1 MSARRILGLD
11 RRLAIVAGLLLAP
24 TALVGDA
31 LGQICGTAQPAAYV
45 ASYVPSGNYAAV
57 TAFSPPMV
65 EGVPVVAGY
74 APAMTPVA
82 ATVPSSSIAVTSY
95 YAPQVRPVAAPVT
108 TYYAPT
114 AYAQTAYATTAAS
127 VPVTAYYAAP
137 VAAPV
142 ATAVPVTAYYA
153 PVAPA
158 VVAPVAAYY
167 PPTVVARRGLF
178 GATRYSYYPGAWYTP
193 Y

>member
-1 MSARRILGLD
+1 MSARRIACLSRGLAT
-11 RRLAIVAGLLLAP
+11 LAGLLLVSLLSV
-24 TALVGDA
+24 TDA
-31 LGQICGTAQPAAYV
+31 HAQACHAAQQAAYV

-65 EGVPVVAGY
+65 EGMPVVANY
-74 APAMTPVA
+74 APSMAAVA
-82 ATVPSSSIAVTSY
+82 ATVPASSIAVTSY
-95 YAPQVRPVAAPVT
+95 YAPQVRSVAAPVT

-114 AYAQTAYATTAAS
+114 AAA

-142 ATAVPVTAYYA
+142 ATAMPVTAYYA
-153 PVAPA
+153 PAAPA
-158 VVAPVAAYY
+158 MVAPVAAYY

-178 GATRYSYYPGAWYTP
+178 GATRYSYYPGSWYTP

>member
-1 MSARRILGLD
+1 M
-11 RRLAIVAGLLLAP
+11 AGLLLLTVLSVA
-24 TALVGDA
+24 DA
-31 LGQICGTAQPAAYV
+31 NAQACQAAQPAPYV

-65 EGVPVVAGY
+65 EGVPVVANY
-74 APAMTPVA
+74 APSLAPVA
-82 ATVPSSSIAVTSY
+82 ATVPASSIAVTSY
-95 YAPQVRPVAAPVT
+95 YAPQVRSVAAPVT

-114 AYAQTAYATTAAS
+114 AAA

-137 VAAPV
+137 VA
-142 ATAVPVTAYYA
+142 TAMPVTAYYA
-153 PVAPA
+153 PAAPA

-178 GATRYSYYPGAWYTP
+178 GATRYSYYPGSWYTP

>member
-1 MSARRILGLD
+1 MEVSFFSRGRWVATAIASIASAWALTGETRAQNVCYTAMRP
-11 RRLAIVAGLLLAP
+11 VAP
-24 TALVGDA
+24 
-31 LGQICGTAQPAAYV
+31 YV
-45 ASYVPSGNYAAV
+45 ANYVPAGNYAAV
-57 TAFSPPMV
+57 TAFSPPVV

-74 APAMTPVA
+74 APALAPVV
-82 ATVPSSSIAVTSY
+82 ATVPSSSMAVTSY
-95 YAPQVRPVAAPVT
+95 YAPQMPIAAAPVT

-114 AYAQTAYATTAAS
+114 AVASAAI
-127 VPVTAYYAAP
+127 
-137 VAAPV
+137 
-142 ATAVPVTAYYA
+142 PVTAYYA
-153 PVAPA
+153 PAAVVAP

>member
-1 MSARRILGLD
+1 MDVSFFSRGRWVAT
-11 RRLAIVAGLLLAP
+11 AIASIASVGALTGETRAQTVVY
-24 TALVGDA
+24 TAMRPVV
-31 LGQICGTAQPAAYV
+31 PYV
-45 ASYVPSGNYAAV
+45 ANYVPAGNYAAV
-57 TAFSPPMV
+57 TAFSPPVV

-74 APAMTPVA
+74 APAVAPVV
-82 ATVPSSSIAVTSY
+82 ATVPSSSMAVTSY
-95 YAPQVRPVAAPVT
+95 YAPQVPIAAAPVT

-114 AYAQTAYATTAAS
+114 AVAS
-127 VPVTAYYAAP
+127 A
-137 VAAPV
+137 
-142 ATAVPVTAYYA
+142 AVPVTAYYA
-153 PVAPA
+153 PAAVAAP

>member
-1 MSARRILGLD
+1 MSARRIACLSRGLAT
-11 RRLAIVAGLLLAP
+11 LAGLLLVSLLSV
-24 TALVGDA
+24 TDA
-31 LGQICGTAQPAAYV
+31 HAQACHAAQPAAYV

-65 EGVPVVAGY
+65 EGVPVVANY
-74 APAMTPVA
+74 APSMTPVA
-82 ATVPSSSIAVTSY
+82 ATVPASSIAVTSY
-95 YAPQVRPVAAPVT
+95 YAPQARSVAAPVT
-108 TYYAPT
+108 TFYAPT
-114 AYAQTAYATTAAS
+114 AAA

-142 ATAVPVTAYYA
+142 AVPVATAMPVTAYYA
-153 PVAPA
+153 PAAPA

-178 GATRYSYYPGAWYTP
+178 GATRYSYYPGSWYTP

>member
-1 MSARRILGLD
+1 MSAARTKCLPRGLA
-11 RRLAIVAGLLLAP
+11 LMAGLLLVP
-24 TALVGDA
+24 TLLVGNA
-31 LGQICGTAQPAAYV
+31 RAQLCQPAQPAAYV

-65 EGVPVVAGY
+65 EGVPVVANY
-74 APAMTPVA
+74 APAVTPIA

-95 YAPQVRPVAAPVT
+95 YAPQPVRAVAAPVT

-114 AYAQTAYATTAAS
+114 AAA

-137 VAAPV
+137 VA
-142 ATAVPVTAYYA
+142 TAMPVTAYYA
-153 PVAPA
+153 PAAPA
-158 VVAPVAAYY
+158 MVAPVAAYY

-178 GATRYSYYPGAWYTP
+178 GATRYSYYPGSWYTP